1 MRTLLIAFS
10 LVLGIS
16 LAPATHH
23 AVSSLAPATMSA
35 AGFDMQTQPPAQQ
48 PPQVNIDVHRSGR
61 GWYASPIWIAI
72 GAVALVVLILL
83 IVLAARGGGGGTTV
97 VRG

>member
-10 LVLGIS
+10 FVLGIS
-16 LAPATHH
+16 LMPATHH
-23 AVSSLAPATMSA
+23 AAASLAPATVAA
-35 AGFDMQTQPPAQQ
+35 AGLDLQQQPPAAQ

-72 GAVALVVLILL
+72 GAVALVVVILL
-83 IVLAARGGGGGTTV
+83 VVLAARGGGGTTV

>member
-16 LAPATHH
+16 LAPATHQVT
-23 AVSSLAPATMSA
+23 ASLAPATVAA
-35 AGFDMQTQPPAQQ
+35 AGLDMQQQPPATQA
-48 PPQVNIDVHRSGR
+48 PQVNIEVHRSG
-61 GWYASPIWIAI
+61 GPWYASPVWIAI
-72 GAVALVVLILL
+72 GAIALVVVILL
-83 IVLAARGGGGGTTV
+83 IVLAARGGGGTTV